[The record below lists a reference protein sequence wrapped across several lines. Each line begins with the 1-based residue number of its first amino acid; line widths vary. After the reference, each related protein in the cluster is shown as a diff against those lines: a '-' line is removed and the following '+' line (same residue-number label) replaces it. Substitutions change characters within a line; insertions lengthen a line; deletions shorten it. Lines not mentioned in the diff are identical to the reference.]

1 MVFLNNQQIGDR
13 FFIRSLR
20 HWKNCP
26 WLSLKNTYGICEKL
40 RLSFQIRALNGF
52 VSVLICFD
60 ARPAL
65 NLLRQ
70 LEILLFKFQFEVVFV
85 KIAQGQEWGNNE
97 CVQSM
102 GLWWMPLLM
111 FLKTTSQLEDY
122 NLVRSRNSYFANYI
136 HTSIHASIGNT
147 S

>member
-20 HWKNCP
+20 HRKNCP
-26 WLSLKNTYGICEKL
+26 WLSLKNTYGICEIL
-40 RLSFQIRALNGF
+40 QLSFQIRALNGF

-60 ARPAL
+60 ARPVL

-85 KIAQGQEWGNNE
+85 KIA
-97 CVQSM
+97 
-102 GLWWMPLLM
+102 
-111 FLKTTSQLEDY
+111 
-122 NLVRSRNSYFANYI
+122 
-136 HTSIHASIGNT
+136 
-147 S
+147 